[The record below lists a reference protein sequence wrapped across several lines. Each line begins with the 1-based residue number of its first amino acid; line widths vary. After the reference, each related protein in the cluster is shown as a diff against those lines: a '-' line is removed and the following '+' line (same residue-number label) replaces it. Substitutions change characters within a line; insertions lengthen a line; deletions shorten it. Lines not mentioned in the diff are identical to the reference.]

1 MNRRRGEAEQTK
13 RQIADKATEL
23 FCAKGY
29 AATSMDD
36 ICKAA
41 EASKGSLYYHF
52 KNKETL
58 FLYIVEAH
66 MQQWI
71 ERWNVISAVCSSAT
85 DKLYKLAEHYAA
97 DFQSPLTKVSEEF
110 AGSQMSGPEVLEKLL
125 ELTRMH
131 YPIFERVLREGMANS
146 EFRQGDVREMTL
158 ILAGLLGGLGIS
170 YYELDIDGIYEL
182 YRKAIQL
189 ILEGLQIRSS

>member
-13 RQIADKATEL
+13 KQIAEKAKDL
-23 FCAKGY
+23 FSLKGY

-58 FLYIVEAH
+58 FLYILETQMH
-66 MQQWI
+66 EWI
-71 ERWNVISAVCSSAT
+71 ERWEALALTCSTAT
-85 DKLYKLAEHYAA
+85 EKLYKLAEHYAA

-110 AGSQMSGPEVLEKLL
+110 AGSQTSGPEMMEKLL

-131 YPIFERVLREGMANS
+131 YPIFERVLQEGMERG
-146 EFRQGDVREMTL
+146 EFRKGDVQEMTL

-170 YYELDIDGIYEL
+170 YYEVDIDKLFEL
-182 YRKAIQL
+182 YRKAVQL
-189 ILEGLQIRSS
+189 LLEGIQVR

>member
-13 RQIADKATEL
+13 KQIAEKAKDL
-23 FCAKGY
+23 FCLKGY

-58 FLYIVEAH
+58 FVYILETQMH
-66 MQQWI
+66 EWI
-71 ERWNVISAVCSSAT
+71 ERWEALAFTCSTAIE
-85 DKLYKLAEHYAA
+85 KLYKLAEHYAA

-110 AGSQMSGPEVLEKLL
+110 AGSQTSGPEMMEKLL

-131 YPIFERVLREGMANS
+131 YPIFERVLLEGMERG
-146 EFRQGDVREMTL
+146 EFRKGDVQEMTL

-170 YYELDIDGIYEL
+170 YYEVDIEKMFEL
-182 YRKAIQL
+182 YRKAVQL
-189 ILEGLQIRSS
+189 LLEGIQVR